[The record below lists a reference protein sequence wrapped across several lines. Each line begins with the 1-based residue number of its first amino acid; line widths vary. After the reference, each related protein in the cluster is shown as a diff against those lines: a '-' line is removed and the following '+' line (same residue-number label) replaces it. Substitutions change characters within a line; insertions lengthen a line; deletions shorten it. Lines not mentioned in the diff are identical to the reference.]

1 MAVTKK
7 QTKTALKNSHLKQ
20 RKIMKKALTFVLLM
34 AGFQSFATIKSDT
47 TVIEFV
53 DKGMKKR
60 LSVQSESKSFTFK
73 IPSNLNLESLL
84 KEIGVDSTERKKTI
98 LMVEN
103 GGKKDT
109 IIAISRDGHNIKI
122 IARDPRT
129 DRKDSLN
136 HEPRRQYDDSKNDD
150 NLEITKKENGTSM
163 NDTYDREY
171 DEPKETDEEKRQKR
185 LSSKYFSK
193 KDFGLYLGLNSWT
206 AESGAVP
213 SLNTWGSK
221 FVALSW
227 RRNRTLL
234 KSNAVD
240 VALSYAPEFAWYNF
254 RLAENRYAV
263 YNGGQVELVKATE
276 NLRKSKIVMPSFNIP
291 IMLNLGLKESKI
303 NIGFGG
309 YFGWKVGG
317 YTRIDTNEDKRN
329 KEKGN
334 YGINSFRKGLTAEI
348 GKKGGVAFFVRKD
361 IDNLFRNDQT
371 KINNNLTAWSAGIR
385 L

>member
-1 MAVTKK
+1 
-7 QTKTALKNSHLKQ
+7 
-20 RKIMKKALTFVLLM
+20 MKKVLTFVLLM

-109 IIAISRDGHNIKI
+109 IIAISRDGHTIKI
-122 IARDPRT
+122 VAKDPRIE
-129 DRKDSLN
+129 RKDSLN
-136 HEPRRQYDDSKNDD
+136 HEPRRQYDSSENSDNRAIDRNSNDS
-150 NLEITKKENGTSM
+150 SM
-163 NDTYDREY
+163 NDTYNKKEEE
-171 DEPKETDEEKRQKR
+171 EPKETEEEIRLRKRNAK
-185 LSSKYFSK
+185 FFPK

-227 RRNRTLL
+227 RRNKTLL

-291 IMLNLGLKESKI
+291 IMLHLGLKESKI

-317 YTRIDTNEDKRN
+317 YTRIDTNEDKKN